1 MAFSRSHLETNT
13 MVALPFLRASWN
25 AFSAPTVTPL
35 RPDTTTS
42 TLSAARMPSYSPA
55 SKSNRPGASIRL
67 YLMPSYSTGTTDA
80 DRLALRFASSGS
92 KSEIVVPS
100 STRPIRS
107 AAPEK

>member
-1 MAFSRSHLETNT
+1 M
-13 MVALPFLRASWN
+13 
-25 AFSAPTVTPL
+25 
-35 RPDTTTS
+35 
-42 TLSAARMPSYSPA
+42 
-55 SKSNRPGASIRL
+55 RL

-80 DRLALRFASSGS
+80 DRLAFRFASSGS